1 MNIELITTVLTFFF
15 GGTSIYQFLFYRN
28 EKRKKEAEAAAL
40 EIENKSKLQ
49 ELQQNESDYS
59 FGQMKKVSEE
69 LNRLQNDY
77 IILYQQ
83 VQTHLKT
90 IAVLQEQI
98 NSLSLENSYLKG
110 LRCYQTDCP
119 IRKKKRDDNSST
131 TQSDMPDSNNVEH
144 KPGVETA

>member
-1 MNIELITTVLTFFF
+1 MNIELITKVLKFLF

-90 IAVLQEQI
+90 IAILQEQI

-131 TQSDMPDSNNVEH
+131 TQSDMSDSNNVEH
-144 KPGVETA
+144 KSGAETT